1 MPSASALLRA
11 ATSDTP
17 PRLRATGLA
26 CARGTRVLFRGLDFE
41 LGPGQL
47 LWLRGRNGAGKTS
60 LLKLAAGLAEPHE
73 GRIDIDGVPAR
84 RAERQDRLVFV
95 AHANALKDDLA
106 AGEALAFL
114 LRIHGRPFD
123 GATLDAAL
131 DRLGILSRRDAPVRT
146 LSQGQRRRVA
156 LARLA
161 VEQRPT
167 LWLLDEPFDALDTDG
182 LSRVNAVLAGH
193 LYRGGSIMLT
203 SHLDLDTAVLHPIE
217 LDLDRASS
225 LAKP

>member
-1 MPSASALLRA
+1 VAVSIWQR
-11 ATSDTP
+11 
-17 PRLRATGLA
+17 TGLEEDIA
-26 CARGTRVLFRGLDFE
+26 VAVARSFV
-41 LGPGQL
+41 QL
-47 LWLRGRNGAGKTS
+47 TAIGFLINF
-60 LLKLAAGLAEPHE
+60 
-73 GRIDIDGVPAR
+73 IFD
-84 RAERQDRLVFV
+84 QDRLVFV